1 MDREAREE
9 QMSKIGG
16 KVSGRVWDAAAE
28 VLRLAEK
35 YRYLG
40 KNFTFSFN
48 GSLDE
53 QVNAM
58 LLALS
63 DNLQTDAKNAA
74 MQAIYDAQEDED
86 EITEYIRREQNDND
100 STERFDWWCSR
111 LKDSLGA
118 WIAAGF
124 ACGLAAASILSEMKK
139 HLKNPAGSGI
149 WARSKTMPP
158 AGFGKGL
165 SGDIVAGLTLVS
177 QGMINDAWIYESVLD
192 AARSGAIGYTV
203 HRGSTYDCG
212 LCDSLCGYVHP
223 LDDICLPAHPRCMCY
238 IEPVFREG

>member
-1 MDREAREE
+1 MDREAREK
-9 QMSKIGG
+9 QMAGIGG
-16 KVSGRVWDAAAE
+16 TVSRRVWDAAAE

-40 KNFTFSFN
+40 RTFSFSFN

-74 MQAIYDAQEDED
+74 MQAIYDALEEEDEV
-86 EITEYIRREQNDND
+86 EGYIDRTQGDKD

-111 LKDSLGA
+111 LKDSLGV

-124 ACGLAAASILSEMKK
+124 ACGLTASGILAEMKRFIG
-139 HLKNPAGSGI
+139 NPAGSGI
-149 WARSKTMPP
+149 WGRSGIMPP
-158 AGFGKGL
+158 QGFGRGL
-165 SGDIVAGLTLVS
+165 SSDIVAGMTLAG
-177 QGMINDAWIYESVLD
+177 QGMVNDAWIYASILD
-192 AARSGAIGYTV
+192 ARKAGATGYTV

-223 LDDICLPAHPRCMCY
+223 LTDICLPAHPRCMCY
-238 IEPVFREG
+238 IEPVFSPE